1 MKIGFD
7 AKRYFANYTGLGN
20 YSRSL
25 LENLVKYH
33 PDNQY
38 ILYTHQFDPDVVS
51 RFQIS
56 ESQVS
61 IRTPASLLGRLNSS
75 IWRSLLLSHDL
86 ALETPDIYHGL
97 SHEIPVGI
105 QKIKELKTVV
115 TIHDLIFLR
124 YPEYYRA
131 AERAIY
137 TRKFKYSCQH
147 ADRIVSVSEQTKKD
161 IVQYFGTPEEKI
173 ETIYQSCDPSFGKI
187 VPEILQQTV
196 KDKYGL
202 PHDFIL
208 YVGSFNERKNLTGL
222 IDGLTMMNKSLDT
235 PLVMIGGGKQYKAK
249 VMEQI
254 HRSGL
259 DNRVMIRSDVP
270 NEDLP
275 AIYQS
280 AKLFVYPSIF
290 EGFGI
295 PIIEA
300 ISSKVP
306 VITTQ
311 GGCFTEAGGP
321 STCYVDPTNPEDIA
335 AAMEQIL
342 TDSELTARMIADGL
356 EYIGR
361 FHRQETSKQ
370 LIHLY
375 QNLTA

>member
-33 PDNQY
+33 PDNELL
-38 ILYTHQFDPDVVS
+38 LYTHHFDPEMAS
-51 RFQIS
+51 RFPIS

-61 IRTPASLLGRLNSS
+61 IRTPGSLLGRVNSS
-75 IWRSLLLSHDL
+75 IWRSFLLSHDL
-86 ALETPDIYHGL
+86 SSETPDIYHGL
-97 SHEIPVGI
+97 SHEIPMGV
-105 QKIKELKTVV
+105 QKIKGLKTVV

-124 YPEYYRA
+124 YPEYYRP
-131 AERAIY
+131 AERVIY
-137 TRKFKYSCQH
+137 TRKFRYSCQH
-147 ADRIVSVSEQTKKD
+147 ADRIVAVSEQTKKD
-161 IVQYFGTPEEKI
+161 IIRYFQTPEDKI
-173 ETIYQSCDPSFGKI
+173 ETIYQSCDPSFQQI
-187 VPEILQQTV
+187 VPESQQQTV
-196 KDKYGL
+196 KTKYGL
-202 PHDFIL
+202 PNDFIL
-208 YVGSFNERKNLTGL
+208 YVGSFNERKNLIGL
-222 IDGLTMMNKSLDT
+222 IDGLAMMNKSLDT
-235 PLVMIGGGKQYKAK
+235 PLVMIGSGKQYKSR

-254 HRSGL
+254 QRLGL

-300 ISSKVP
+300 MSSRVP

-321 STCYVDPTNPEDIA
+321 TTCYVDPTNPEAIA
-335 AAMEQIL
+335 TAMEQIL
-342 TDSELTARMIADGL
+342 TDSELTARMISNGL
-356 EYIGR
+356 KYIDR
-361 FHRQETSKQ
+361 FHGKETSKQ
-370 LIHLY
+370 MIQLY